1 MIKSYRFDLGIHEA
15 LELRDKDKARWH
27 GKSVLKAVA
36 NVNDIIA
43 PAIVEKEMD
52 PIDQVR

>member
-1 MIKSYRFDLGIHEA
+1 MSFVGIHEA
-15 LELRDKDKARWH
+15 LELRDQDKSNWH

-36 NVNDIIA
+36 NVNDVIG

-52 PIDQVR
+52 PIEQVKT